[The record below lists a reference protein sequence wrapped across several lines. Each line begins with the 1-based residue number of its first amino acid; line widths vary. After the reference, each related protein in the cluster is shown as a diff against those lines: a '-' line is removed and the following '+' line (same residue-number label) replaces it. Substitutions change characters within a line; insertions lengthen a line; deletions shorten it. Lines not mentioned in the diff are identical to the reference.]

1 MSELGKSIG
10 SFIGGT
16 FNELIFRKKSDLE
29 IEIGQLLVA
38 GKDDKNYSI
47 YQVNE
52 LVFGSQIPTGS
63 IELIAGY
70 KLEREKS
77 NLEIYEPELRNYVL
91 ARVKP
96 LIEIKNGKPKL
107 PKRLPEFLSEVYEI
121 EEEHLKFLQERE
133 LENPITIGKVRSGSK
148 VLDIDVS
155 LEANDILD
163 HHILIPATTGR
174 GKSNLVKVILFNL
187 IDNENVGKLVIDPH
201 NEYHETLKKHKDAL
215 KQVKYYT
222 VRDVH
227 GKLDLEFNVSLL
239 TPEHIMGSIDV
250 TRAQREALLM
260 YHREDRDNHYENWIR
275 NIFTGEV
282 PPETLGVA
290 TTTIEALRRK
300 LSILLEIEYFTN
312 EDGELDTN
320 PRGIYTFTGSESIID
335 DLINYLTEGKTIIVD
350 TSLFTGNEEIFI
362 STVILENVFS
372 HYRRAKFDGTLN
384 NLPVITTIL
393 EEAPRVIGKKVLEAR
408 DNIFGTIAKEGR
420 KFNNGLIAITQLPSI
435 ITREILANMNTKII
449 LGNEMGPERMAIIES
464 AAQDLSESYQAI
476 GSLDK
481 GEAIITSNFT
491 KFAIPIKIPLIDDL
505 IKEIIDENKDE
516 EDETIE
522 RSPF

>member
-10 SFIGGT
+10 SFIGGS
-16 FNELIFRKKSDLE
+16 FNELFFRKKSGLD

-38 GKDDKNYSI
+38 GKNKENYSI
-47 YQVNE
+47 YQIND
-52 LVFGSQIPTGS
+52 LLHGSQIPESS

-91 ARVKP
+91 AKVKP
-96 LIEIKNGKPKL
+96 LIEIKDGKPIL
-107 PKRLPEFLSEVYEI
+107 PKKLPEFLGEVYEI
-121 EEEHLKFLQERE
+121 EEFHLNFLQEKE
-133 LENPITIGKVRSGSK
+133 IDNPITIGKVRSGSK

-155 LEANDILD
+155 LEATEILD

-174 GKSNLVKVILFNL
+174 GKSNLVKVVLFNL
-187 IDNENVGKLVIDPH
+187 IDNENVGKLILDPH
-201 NEYHETLKKHKDAL
+201 NEYYETLKQHPNSL

-222 VRDVH
+222 VRDIH
-227 GKLDLEFNVSLL
+227 GKLELEFNVNLL
-239 TPEHIMGSIDV
+239 TPEHIMGSISLSN
-250 TRAQREALLM
+250 AQSEALVV
-260 YHREDRDNHYENWIR
+260 YYREDRENGYNDWIR
-275 NIFTGEV
+275 NIFTSD
-282 PPETLGVA
+282 PAPGVHPS
-290 TTTIEALRRK
+290 TIEALRRK
-300 LSILLEIEYFTN
+300 LSILLDIEYFTN
-312 EDGELDTN
+312 DSGELDVN
-320 PRGIYTFTGSESIID
+320 PRGIYTLSGSETIIND
-335 DLINYLTEGKTIIVD
+335 IIKYLKEGKTVIVD

-362 STVILENVFS
+362 ATIILNNVFS
-372 HYRRAKFDGTLN
+372 HYRRAKFNGTLE

-393 EEAPRVIGKKVLEAR
+393 EEAPRVIGKKVLDVS

-420 KFNNGLIAITQLPSI
+420 KFNNGMVAITQLPSI
-435 ITREILANMNTKII
+435 IEREILANMNTKII
-449 LGNEMGPERMAIIES
+449 LGNEMGPERMAIINS

-505 IKEIIDENKDE
+505 IMEFKSMKEKTDDN
-516 EDETIE
+516 TVE